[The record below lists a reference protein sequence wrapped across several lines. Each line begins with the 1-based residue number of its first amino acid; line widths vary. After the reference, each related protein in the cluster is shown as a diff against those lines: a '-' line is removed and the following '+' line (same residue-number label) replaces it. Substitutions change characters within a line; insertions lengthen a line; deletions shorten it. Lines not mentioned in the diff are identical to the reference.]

1 VNADSF
7 DSIEVT
13 RDLQHQN
20 STTTIIIIITTTAAA
35 AATIYFAHECN
46 LYDTMNDTELLH
58 YCYYYTHLTASF
70 PGQPG

>member
-20 STTTIIIIITTTAAA
+20 STTTIIIIIIITTTAAA
-35 AATIYFAHECN
+35 ATTTIYFAHESVCQ
-46 LYDTMNDTELLH
+46 
-58 YCYYYTHLTASF
+58 LT
-70 PGQPG
+70 QYK